1 MENLVLPLMNIIN
14 EILTKTKSEPVKPV
28 NCALP
33 ETGLSLVIIV
43 SFSRLQCYI
52 RILGVPTERKIFVFF
67 YCHIFGSYFFP
78 MVKTSMFLT
87 LSSSLLYW
95 CNCLLESG
103 PCLENFAR
111 VPVTTW
117 VRTLIDRAFRVL

>member
-67 YCHIFGSYFFP
+67 TAIYS
-78 MVKTSMFLT
+78 VLTSFQ
-87 LSSSLLYW
+87 W
-95 CNCLLESG
+95 
-103 PCLENFAR
+103 
-111 VPVTTW
+111 
-117 VRTLIDRAFRVL
+117 